1 MAAAA
6 EALARVALDENRLE
20 RERATRALGEVQPN
34 HFAFPPHLIPPPMP
48 PANHPNPN
56 PYPNPYPPPPPTP
69 ILIPPRSPRLISLTH
84 KTHTP

>member
-1 MAAAA
+1 MATAA

-56 PYPNPYPPPPPTP
+56 LNPNPYPPPPP
-69 ILIPPRSPRLISLTH
+69 PPF
-84 KTHTP
+84 